1 MNRSR
6 YAGYDSYTTRSRATD
21 GITFVYGNKLTNSC
35 RSIEENVL
43 LLIDSMYVKTLAV
56 VLFDDQR
63 DSVSMPSKKNQDYW
77 LTVPSSDFDSIG
89 ILLAKWETP
98 PLSILAPVYLAYSLC
113 CGTQS
118 FEAILTLSRQNTFQA
133 VTGWDDCL
141 EDKSDLEE
149 DHPPTMEL
157 LSPAIPSSSLNVV
170 ANATQSIVVE

>member
-1 MNRSR
+1 
-6 YAGYDSYTTRSRATD
+6 
-21 GITFVYGNKLTNSC
+21 
-35 RSIEENVL
+35 
-43 LLIDSMYVKTLAV
+43 
-56 VLFDDQR
+56 
-63 DSVSMPSKKNQDYW
+63 
-77 LTVPSSDFDSIG
+77 
-89 ILLAKWETP
+89 
-98 PLSILAPVYLAYSLC
+98 LAPVYLAYSLC

-170 ANATQSIVVE
+170 ANATQSIVVEEQYEFARTVCTSATVIKKLK